1 MFVVHNGRV
10 CVMVWDEKRRE
21 YVYIP
26 ENEYYKGEND
36 HEKY

>member
-10 CVMVWDEKRRE
+10 CVMVWDEKCRK

-26 ENEYYKGEND
+26 ENEYYKGEN
-36 HEKY
+36 KK